1 MIKVHGVSLSPFVR
15 KVLLTLEYKG
25 IDYELSPVFPGSDD
39 PEFRKISPL
48 GKIPVLEHDGFFIAD
63 SSCICRYLDNT
74 FPEKSIYP
82 ESFQDDARA
91 SWLEEFADSRLVEAL
106 AGLFRQ
112 RFFRPKFLGKPA
124 EEDKVKRVDLRDLPF
139 VTIDERRDVSKQNW
153 YLDVLFP
160 LGPESPCGGWKYSV
174 WLAGAA
180 YASNSK
186 PYLDWLHGG
195 REDNDRPH
203 AVESIGLRVCR
214 YRPSDRRGTG
224 ANDR

>member
-124 EEDKVKRVDLRDLPF
+124 EEDKVKELLE
-139 VTIDERRDVSKQNW
+139 VTIPSALDYIESITPNEGTLISGGVSIADISVVTCFLQAQYADFEVDGKQYPKIKR
-153 YLDVLFP
+153 YLDIALDTDLV
-160 LGPESPCGGWKYSV
+160 KNR
-174 WLAGAA
+174 LANEQKDLAKMMAG
-180 YASNSK
+180 
-186 PYLDWLHGG
+186 
-195 REDNDRPH
+195 
-203 AVESIGLRVCR
+203 
-214 YRPSDRRGTG
+214 
-224 ANDR
+224 